1 MTEHIFAPPPPA
13 PPPAPPSDETLL
25 TGKLVRGMFGNISDT
40 CLWRWRADPAVG
52 FPVPDL
58 QLGHRNYWKAGT
70 IRAWLKLKQ
79 EQNGGAYVPPTSQ
92 PSEKS
97 KRTRE
102 VPAPPPARNEKANG
116 RSRRQAAGTR

>member
-58 QLGHRNYWKAGT
+58 QLGHRNYWKGGT

-79 EQNGGAYVPPTSQ
+79 EQNGGA
-92 PSEKS
+92 
-97 KRTRE
+97 
-102 VPAPPPARNEKANG
+102 
-116 RSRRQAAGTR
+116 